1 MPQDQTPQ
9 NRAFV
14 RHLASVLY
22 FRKAQNPTVIRIMLQ
37 ERTLRCQLKVC
48 SKGLKRSRYGS
59 LHAYLP
65 IDLAVETSQPQLIAY
80 KDTEFPT
87 NIKYPQDLP
96 SNRDAQLNNFATAQL
111 STSPSLACRSV
122 APSARAAARAPLA
135 PSRRAIRCIFF
146 RAAARKKDAASI
158 PHAARAFADF

>member
-1 MPQDQTPQ
+1 
-9 NRAFV
+9 
-14 RHLASVLY
+14 
-22 FRKAQNPTVIRIMLQ
+22 MLQ

-48 SKGLKRSRYGS
+48 SKGFKRSRYGS

-87 NIKYPQDLP
+87 NIKYRRKTCPAIALP
-96 SNRDAQLNNFATAQL
+96 TTQQLRDFATAQL
-111 STSPSLACRSV
+111 STSLSLACRSV

-146 RAAARKKDAASI
+146 RATARKKDAASI
-158 PHAARAFADF
+158 PHAVRAFADF